1 MPVKLILV
9 IPALALALPACQREN
24 PSSAT
29 TANPSAATGT
39 TAAAQD
45 TTRKWAVPPAMMA
58 HLANLEKDLD
68 SNTAD
73 HAALAAKIDGH
84 LRALISSCTMEGEA
98 HQALHDWL
106 MPFREL
112 AKAHAEATDPGARAE
127 NIRRM
132 KQSFDAFH
140 ARFE

>member
-9 IPALALALPACQREN
+9 IPVLAFALPACQREN

-29 TANPSAATGT
+29 TAKP
-39 TAAAQD
+39 TAAAPD
-45 TTRKWAVPPAMMA
+45 TARKWAVPPAMMA

-68 SNTAD
+68 SGNAD

-84 LRALISSCTMEGEA
+84 LRAFISSCTMEGEA

-112 AKAHAEATDPGARAE
+112 AKTHAEATDPNERAE
-127 NIRRM
+127 NLRRM
-132 KQSFDAFH
+132 KQSFVAFH